1 MATLHVLSHSPF
13 SDSRLSSCL
22 RLLGAEDGLLLS
34 GDAVYALQAGT
45 LQRQALELMPDTI
58 GLFALSEDLQ
68 ARGIDA
74 PQRAVAVD
82 YAGFVEL
89 SCRFSKV
96 NSWL

>member
-22 RLLGAEDGLLLS
+22 RLLGADDGLLLS

-45 LQRQALELMPDTI
+45 LQRQALELMPDSI
-58 GLFALSEDLQ
+58 GLYALDEDLQ
-68 ARGIDA
+68 ARGIAA
-74 PQRAVAVD
+74 PDRAQAVD

-89 SCRFSKV
+89 SCRFAKV